1 MSLLNSLEIEER
13 VDKINPNSS
22 LFIFHH
28 LPSEMGV
35 TIGNF
40 LRRALLPSHVKG
52 IAPIGVKIA
61 DKNGLA
67 KSKFT
72 SLDGVNLAVVFV
84 IMNLKKIILEEKKIQ
99 EGLFCLELKVENKEK
114 KERII

>member
-1 MSLLNSLEIEER
+1 MSLLNSLKIEEI
-13 VDKINPNSS
+13 VDKNNANNS

-40 LRRALLPSHVKG
+40 LRRVLLPSHVKG
-52 IAPIGVKIA
+52 IAPIGVKIT
-61 DKNGLA
+61 DKNGPA

-72 SLDGVNLAVVFV
+72 NLDGVNLAAVYV
-84 IMNLKKIILEEKKIQ
+84 IMNLKKIILEEKKNT
-99 EGLFCLELKVENKEK
+99 G
-114 KERII
+114 RIILPRIESRK